1 VRRRTGQNQHEQ
13 GEFTIMNKENQ
24 LVTLHGR
31 NATTT
36 SLIVA
41 KVLGKRHDNVIRA
54 IENLIADLPANDR
67 RNFEG
72 VNGLNFEESK
82 YIDSKGETRKM
93 YEMTRDGFSLLA
105 MGFTGKKALEWK
117 LKFLAAFNLM
127 EKTLLNQQN
136 LSWQQDRNQGK
147 IARRGET
154 DVIQRFVE
162 YAINQGSKKAQMYY
176 MNITNMT
183 YRALFLVADASPKP
197 FRDILDSMQLS
208 FLTTAEYLI
217 QAALDEGMK
226 KSMYYKDVYQLCR
239 DRVVGYAQQL
249 PSNRLEVRPA
259 QSLLFN

>member
-1 VRRRTGQNQHEQ
+1 MLNG
-13 GEFTIMNKENQ
+13 MQ

-41 KVLGKRHDNVIRA
+41 DGFGKKHKNVLQA
-54 IENLIADLPANDR
+54 IETLIADLPEKDR
-67 RNFEG
+67 
-72 VNGLNFEESK
+72 LNFK
-82 YIDSKGETRKM
+82 PIFYLDAMNRKQM
-93 YEMTRDGFSLLA
+93 MFDMTRDGFSLLA

-136 LSWQQDRNQGK
+136 LSWQESRQQSK
-147 IARRGET
+147 IGRRDET
-154 DVIQRFVE
+154 DVIQQFVN

-176 MNITNMT
+176 MNITSMT
-183 YRALFLVADASPKP
+183 YKALFLVTAASPKP
-197 FRDILDSMQLS
+197 FRDMLDSMQLS

-226 KSMYYKDVYQLCR
+226 KSMHYKDVYQLCR
-239 DRVVGYAQQL
+239 ERVVGYAQQL
-249 PSNRLEVRPA
+249 PVHRLEVRPA
-259 QSLLFN
+259 QSMLFN

>member
-1 VRRRTGQNQHEQ
+1 MT
-13 GEFTIMNKENQ
+13 KEMQ

-41 KVLGKRHDNVIRA
+41 SKFDKRHDNVIRS
-54 IENLIADLPANDR
+54 IKKIDCSTEFSL
-67 RNFEG
+67 
-72 VNGLNFEESK
+72 LNFKESTYVDERGK
-82 YIDSKGETRKM
+82 VQPM
-93 YEMTRDGFSLLA
+93 YEITRDGFSFLA
-105 MGFTGKKALEWK
+105 MGFTGKKASYFKEQ
-117 LKFLAAFNLM
+117 FISAFNLM
-127 EKTLLNQQN
+127 EQTLLNKQN

-147 IARRGET
+147 IARKSET
-154 DVIQRFVE
+154 DVIQQFVE

-183 YRALFLVADASPKP
+183 YKALFLVSAASPKP

-249 PSNRLEVRPA
+249 PTNRLEVRPA
-259 QSLLFN
+259 QSLLFG